1 LVLSGTRFSLWILI
15 LIQGPYFQ
23 DLKETPQ
30 AEQVAEK
37 FKKCHSEG
45 AVCPRNLLFVLGLA
59 ENADPSLRSG

>member
-1 LVLSGTRFSLWILI
+1 MFKV
-15 LIQGPYFQ
+15 
-23 DLKETPQ
+23 KETPQ

-59 ENADPSLRSG
+59 EKADPSLRSG

>member
-1 LVLSGTRFSLWILI
+1 LI

-59 ENADPSLRSG
+59 EKADPSLRSG